1 MRLKMD
7 WAELTIKQQQL
18 NTQIIQEL
26 NEEDYKAAFATAIQ
40 NVTVSIK
47 MQQFIWEKLPK

>member
-1 MRLKMD
+1 MD

-26 NEEDYKAAFATAIQ
+26 NEQDYKAAFATSVQ
-40 NVTVSIK
+40 MVTVAIK
-47 MQQFIWEKLPK
+47 LQTWTWDKLQK